1 MTAGITPGDDEQ
13 PDARRDECPP
23 DERDA
28 ARRQVGA
35 EDDGEDPDD
44 ERQAAAPAPAVLH
57 LGGSLLEP
65 ALRDAVVLHTP
76 LKARDVLAEL
86 DDLLRLDVVRAAADR
101 LEVAVQEARALV
113 HRPPARPDDPCL
125 LLRVGDHGVR
135 RVDADL
141 LARREQ
147 ALLVLRLER
156 DQAADREVEA
166 GGRQGAAAD
175 LPVAHRGACRGR
187 EAGRRGGDVDRRVV
201 EVDRVAAGPE
211 PLQHRPRH
219 DHDEQ
224 QRGDDHAEQRV
235 RLAEE
240 RDRGGVLG
248 RRVGVDLGHRDGRG
262 AVEVAAAEEREHV
275 LVEDLLALLVGQV
288 RGAVAG
294 PGIQLDLAVARIA
307 LVEVEQDHEPVV
319 DPRAADA
326 PLVHEGD
333 RVRLGLLGRDPRRDE
348 LGVDDDL
355 RAGPALDPVDRLLEL
370 LDRGVA
376 EHVRLVVDRLVG
388 DRVGER
394 RAGRRDRREHRQQE
408 GEPDDE
414 RDGERRATGEPGVT
428 DGRSHPCTIRN
439 PAPGR

>member
-1 MTAGITPGDDEQ
+1 MNS
-13 PDARRDECPP
+13 RPP
-23 DERDA
+23 RP
-28 ARRQVGA
+28 RQRFF
-35 EDDGEDPDD
+35 D
-44 ERQAAAPAPAVLH
+44 
-57 LGGSLLEP
+57 LGGALLEP
-65 ALRDAVVLHTP
+65 ALRDAVVLDAP
-76 LKARDVLAEL
+76 LEARDVLAEL
-86 DDLLRLDVVRAAADR
+86 DDLLGLDVVRAAADR

-113 HRPPARPDDPCL
+113 HRPPAGP
-125 LLRVGDHGVR
+125 R
-135 RVDADL
+135 RCAPAPSASAITVSL
-141 LARREQ
+141 VWMPISWPEREQ

-166 GGRQGAAAD
+166 GGREGAAAD
-175 LPVAHRGACRGR
+175 LPVAHRGAGRGR

-201 EVDRVAAGPE
+201 EVDRVAAGAE
-211 PLQHRPRH
+211 PGQDRPRE

-224 QRGDDHAEQRV
+224 QRRDDQAEQRV

-248 RRVGVDLGHRDGRG
+248 RRVRVDLGHRDDRG

-288 RGAVAG
+288 RRAVAG
-294 PGIQLDLAVARIA
+294 PGVQLDLAVARVV

-326 PLVHEGD
+326 PLVHERD
-333 RVRLGLLGRDPRRDE
+333 RVRLGLLGRDARRDE

-376 EHVRLVVDRLVG
+376 EHARLVVDRLVV

-394 RAGRRDRREHRQQE
+394 RAGRRDRREDRQQE

-428 DGRSHPCTIRN
+428 DGRAHACTIRN
-439 PAPGR
+439 PAPGRCAVARAGVRRSRPRGGARGCAGRARRPARSARSSA